1 VTPARIKV
9 GVSDSDRTRPIATG
23 EAPIA
28 GAEAHLTFMGVQALF
43 NEQLTAHSFDVCEFP
58 FATYLR
64 TLEWP
69 DQPYMAVP
77 VFPSRHFRLSCVFV
91 NTGKGIKA
99 PADLAGKRIGVP
111 VFDMAAAVW
120 LRGIFQDYY
129 GLPRAAPVYVL
140 GGLEAPRQGDE
151 HPQIYP
157 SQFAFEKRTD
167 ASLAQLLAI
176 GEIDALY
183 TARAPSTWPSRTVA
197 RLFEN
202 PMEAELAY
210 FNKSG
215 FFPAMHVVAI
225 KRPLAAAYPRL
236 TLAVFQAFAKAQE
249 IAQERLFDSAA
260 LSTMLPWQLESL
272 LAVKEKLGEDY
283 WPAGFRKN
291 RDMTE
296 VMIRYM
302 QEDGLISAGLQ
313 PEDLFPASELL
324 ET

>member
-1 VTPARIKV
+1 VN
-9 GVSDSDRTRPIATG
+9 
-23 EAPIA
+23 
-28 GAEAHLTFMGVQALF
+28 
-43 NEQLTAHSFDVCEFP
+43 NE
-58 FATYLR
+58 
-64 TLEWP
+64 
-69 DQPYMAVP
+69 
-77 VFPSRHFRLSCVFV
+77 
-91 NTGKGIKA
+91 KGIKA

-140 GGLEAPRQGDE
+140 GGLEAPRRGDE

-157 SQFAFEKRTD
+157 SQFVFEERTD
-167 ASLAQLLAI
+167 ASLAQLLAN

-210 FNKSG
+210 FNKTRV
-215 FFPAMHVVAI
+215 FPAMHVVAI
-225 KRPLAAAYPRL
+225 KRTLAAAHPGL
-236 TLAVFQAFAKAQE
+236 PLAVFKAFAKAQE
-249 IAQERLFDSAA
+249 IAQERLSDSAA
-260 LSTMLPWQLESL
+260 LSTMMPWQLESFL
-272 LAVKEKLGEDY
+272 TTKEKLGEDY

-291 RDMTE
+291 RAMTE

-302 QEDGLISAGLQ
+302 QEDGLISPSLK
-313 PEDLFPASELL
+313 PEDLFPVSELL